1 MQSLKLRV
9 AIPTLFAFLLLAVA
23 LVAAPLAPAVRAQES
38 VDSPA
43 LPRTIT
49 VVGEGKTS
57 IKPDI
62 ARVNIGVEVMKES
75 VQEASAEN
83 KATVE
88 AVLEALKAAG
98 VEERDIQTSGY
109 SVYVERYGTEG
120 PLAENDLRYRVSN
133 NVNVKIRDLED
144 VGSLLDA
151 AIEAGANNIYGVEF
165 ALDDASEARSLARA
179 NAVEN
184 ALAKAEELA
193 ELAGVEVGQIV
204 SLSEIIGSS
213 GGYYNQMVSASA
225 YMGLGG
231 GGGTPVSP
239 GELEVTYQIQVVY
252 TIAD

>member
-9 AIPTLFAFLLLAVA
+9 AIPTLFAFLLLVLA
-23 LVAAPLAPAVRAQES
+23 LVAAPLAPAALAQES

-109 SVYVERYGTEG
+109 SVYVERYGMEG
-120 PLAENDLRYRVSN
+120 PLAENELRYRVSN

-144 VGSLLDA
+144 VSSLLDA
-151 AIEAGANNIYGVEF
+151 AIEAAPTTST
-165 ALDDASEARSLARA
+165 ASSLPWTMPVRRDLWRGRMQWKTHSPRLRNWPSWQASRWARL
-179 NAVEN
+179 
-184 ALAKAEELA
+184 
-193 ELAGVEVGQIV
+193 
-204 SLSEIIGSS
+204 
-213 GGYYNQMVSASA
+213 
-225 YMGLGG
+225 
-231 GGGTPVSP
+231 
-239 GELEVTYQIQVVY
+239 
-252 TIAD
+252 